1 MCLRRLLPC
10 RSALRSGTNSN
21 WRSPGTQRSANVR
34 AMGIPSADPVARGA
48 GLAPLEASAGGE
60 RLVAERGFTLVEPSR
75 RRRQVL
81 LAAVGVERLSSHCCR
96 VPGLATGP
104 YDRQV
109 VLRN

>member
-1 MCLRRLLPC
+1 
-10 RSALRSGTNSN
+10 
-21 WRSPGTQRSANVR
+21 
-34 AMGIPSADPVARGA
+34 MGIPSADPVARGA